1 VPLLLVVAFVSWVI
15 AHKWLEGTRGQ
26 LVLRRWQRAWPPP
39 TLVLL
44 PVLAVG
50 TLALAVSD
58 LPMVAKVLPVALS
71 TLALAMMLVGNKMA
85 FTAMLSAW
93 ALWHDVAVHRADVV
107 ARL

>member
-1 VPLLLVVAFVSWVI
+1 
-15 AHKWLEGTRGQ
+15 
-26 LVLRRWQRAWPPP
+26 
-39 TLVLL
+39 
-44 PVLAVG
+44 
-50 TLALAVSD
+50 
-58 LPMVAKVLPVALS
+58 MVAKVLPVALS